1 MNDEYEMEY
10 TREDELL
17 ERITELEEE
26 NAKLK
31 AYNEK
36 LLNGDIEKHNKIVE
50 FEKKISVLLSCKNC
64 SENKGGYICQ
74 KEYEDKCLAQKIQY
88 IKELQEENKKW
99 KDEWQE
105 QVQKENNE
113 SYARTLQTIQLNK
126 AKEIIKRLMDIINHD
141 LKCFDTMAGLDIK
154 QKAEQF
160 LKECE

>member
-1 MNDEYEMEY
+1 MTDEYEMEY
-10 TREDELL
+10 AREDELL

-64 SENKGGYICQ
+64 PENKGGYICQ
-74 KEYEDKCLAQKIQY
+74 KEKDKYKQ
-88 IKELQEENKKW
+88 
-99 KDEWQE
+99 
-105 QVQKENNE
+105 
-113 SYARTLQTIQLNK
+113 